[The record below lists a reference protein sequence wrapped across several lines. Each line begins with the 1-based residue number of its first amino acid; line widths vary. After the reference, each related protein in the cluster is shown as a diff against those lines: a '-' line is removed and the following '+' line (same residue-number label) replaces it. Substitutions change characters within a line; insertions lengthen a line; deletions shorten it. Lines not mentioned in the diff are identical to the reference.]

1 MIEICAQRVF
11 NLKIVFLNK
20 NFIVFI
26 FKNKKKLYN

>member
-20 NFIVFI
+20 NFIVFMFI
-26 FKNKKKLYN
+26 KKLYN